1 MGRVEYH
8 TKLMQS
14 SPISHA
20 DHIRLLLRD
29 GPQTARY
36 LAERLAISQ
45 PTLSRALTML
55 EPELVR
61 IGAARSIQYALRDG
75 SRSALDAPIYRVDT
89 AGRVGAL
96 GRLVAVRAEGFV
108 MQQTDGKALHSE
120 GLPWWLYDMRPQGY
134 LGRAFCR
141 NHGGALALPE
151 NLAFWGDSHVLQAL
165 QQHGADLAGNLLVG
179 ERAFQQFMNSGPLE
193 AIAAADRPAHYGALA
208 AAAARGEVAGSSAAG
223 EQPKFTAFAEPGSG
237 EDAAHVIVKF
247 SELQNSPVSERWRD
261 LLLAEHLALE
271 VLRANGIAAAQ
282 TRIIDHAG
290 QRFLQV
296 QRFDRVGPLGRR
308 ALHSLAA
315 LDAEFVGSAGRWPDL
330 AQALGQIKCID
341 AAAVQ
346 GAALLWAYGYLIGNT
361 DMHAGNLSFMAEN
374 GRPYALA
381 PAYDMTPMAFAPLSG
396 GGLPQS
402 LAEPVIAAQVPAA
415 VWQQALPLAQA
426 FVTQL
431 QARTDFSASFA
442 PCIAALQVHVQTAAQ
457 RIERLA

>member
-1 MGRVEYH
+1 
-8 TKLMQS
+8 MQS
-14 SPISHA
+14 SQISYA
-20 DHIRLLLRD
+20 DRIRLLLRD

-36 LAERLAISQ
+36 LIEQLQISQ
-45 PTLSRALTML
+45 PTLSRALASL
-55 EPELVR
+55 DPELVR
-61 IGAARSIQYALRDG
+61 IGAARSIQYALRDEA
-75 SRSALDAPIYRVDT
+75 RSALDAAIYRVDT
-89 AGRVGAL
+89 TGHVMEL

-108 MQQTDGKALHSE
+108 MQQADGKALHSD

-141 NHGGALALPE
+141 NHGDALALPE
-151 NLAFWGDSHVLQAL
+151 NLTSWGDSHVLQAL
-165 QQHGADLAGNLLVG
+165 QKHGVDLAGNLLVG
-179 ERAFQQFMNSGPLE
+179 KQALQQFMNSPVAD
-193 AIAAADRPAHYGALA
+193 AIAAAERPARYSALA

-223 EQPKFTAFAEPGSG
+223 EQPKFTAFAQPGPG
-237 EDAAHVIVKF
+237 EDAAHMIVKF

-261 LLLAEHLALE
+261 LLLAEHMALE
-271 VLRANGIAAAQ
+271 VLRASGIAAAQ
-282 TRIIDHAG
+282 TQIIDHAG

-315 LDAEFVGSAGRWPDL
+315 LDAEFVGGAGRWPDI

-346 GAALLWAYGYLIGNT
+346 GAGLLWAYGYLIGNT

-396 GGLPQS
+396 GGLPLT
-402 LAEPVIAAQVPAA
+402 LAEPIIAAQVPAA
-415 VWQQALPLAQA
+415 IWQRALPLAQA
-426 FVTQL
+426 FVAQL
-431 QARTDFSASFA
+431 QASPDFSAGFA
-442 PCIAALQVHVQTAAQ
+442 PCIVALQGHVQTAAQ
-457 RIERLA
+457 RIDRLA